1 MKPIRLILFAA
12 AVCGILFFGRGILS
26 ASRGFGSSERPIPTA
41 RVERGN
47 VQIDVFT
54 EGELRAPHSA
64 SLLAPPVSGT
74 LQIVS
79 MLSTGTHVKAG
90 ETVVEFDPGEQE
102 YNYNQNESQL
112 QQAEQDILKAK
123 ADAAV
128 QAAEDQTALL
138 KARFDVRR
146 AELEVQRNELVSTID
161 AQKNDLALQE
171 AKRKLAQ
178 LEQDVQSR
186 AVSGEAGVKVL
197 EAKRDAAEVAMKV
210 ARQNIEMMTLKAP
223 IDGIVAAKE
232 NRDAVGGFFF
242 QGMVL
247 PEYRAGDLV
256 TSGRMLAEVL
266 DVDQMEV
273 QAKVSEIDRLNL
285 APNETADV
293 QIDARPGR
301 VLPAKVQSVAG
312 AVGRSW
318 NNNPSGTFQTILQ
331 LEQTTSD
338 LRPGLSAQIKVHG
351 AQLKDVLSLPS
362 QCLFRK
368 DGKQMV
374 YVKRGSD
381 FQAVEVKVKYRSE
394 SRIVVEG
401 LSEGTEVA
409 VVNPASKDA
418 GGKSGAP
425 KGAV

>member
-1 MKPIRLILFAA
+1 L
-12 AVCGILFFGRGILS
+12 
-26 ASRGFGSSERPIPTA
+26 E
-41 RVERGN
+41 
-47 VQIDVFT
+47 IDVFS
-54 EGELRAPHSA
+54 EGELRAPHTA

-90 ETVVEFDPGEQE
+90 ETVVEFDPSEQE
-102 YNYNQNESQL
+102 YNYRQNESQL

-161 AQKNDLALQE
+161 AQKNNLALEE

-197 EAKRDAAEVAMKV
+197 EAKRDAAQVAMKV
-210 ARQNIEMMTLKAP
+210 ARQNIEMMTMKAP

-247 PEYRAGDLV
+247 PEYHAGDLV
-256 TSGRMLAEVL
+256 TSGRVLAEVL

-285 APNETADV
+285 VPNEAAEV
-293 QIDARPGR
+293 QIDAHPGK
-301 VLPAKVQSVAG
+301 VLSAKVQSVAG
-312 AVGRSW
+312 VVGRSW
-318 NNNPSGTFQTILQ
+318 NNNPSGTFQTILK
-331 LEQTTSD
+331 LEQTTPD

-351 AQLKDVLSLPS
+351 AQLKGVLSLPS
-362 QCLFRK
+362 QCLFQK
-368 DGKQMV
+368 GGKQIV
-374 YVKRGSD
+374 YVKRGGD
-381 FQAVEVKVKYRSE
+381 FQPIEIKVKYRSE

-401 LSEGTEVA
+401 LSEGAEVA
-409 VVNPASKDA
+409 VVNPTDKDA

>member
-1 MKPIRLILFAA
+1 MKPLRLILFAA
-12 AVCGILFFGRGILS
+12 GVIGIVLLARGILA
-26 ASRGFGSSERPIPTA
+26 ASRGLGSSEHPIPTA

-47 VQIDVFT
+47 VEIDVFT
-54 EGELRAPHSA
+54 HGELRAPHSA

-90 ETVVEFDPGEQE
+90 DTVVEFDPSEQQ
-102 YNYNQNESQL
+102 YNYRQNESQL
-112 QQAEQDILKAK
+112 RQAEQDILKAK

-128 QAAEDQTALL
+128 QAAEDETALL

-161 AQKNDLALQE
+161 AEKNDLALQE

-186 AVSGEAGVKVL
+186 VISGEAGVKVL
-197 EAKRDAAEVAMKV
+197 EAKRDAAQVAMKV
-210 ARQNIEMMTLKAP
+210 ARQNIDMMTLKAP

-232 NRDAVGGFFF
+232 NQDAIGGFGFP
-242 QGMVL
+242 GIVL
-247 PEYRAGDLV
+247 PEYHAGDLV

-273 QAKVSEIDRLNL
+273 QAKVKEADRLNL
-285 APNETADV
+285 VPNEAADI

-301 VLPAKVQSVAG
+301 ILSAKVKSVAG
-312 AVGRSW
+312 VVGRSW
-318 NNNPSGTFQTILQ
+318 NNNPSGTFQTT
-331 LEQTTSD
+331 LELDQTTPD
-338 LRPGLSAQIKVHG
+338 LRPGLSAQIKVRG
-351 AQLKDVLSLPS
+351 PQLKGVLYLPS
-362 QCLFRK
+362 QCLFQK

-374 YVKRGSD
+374 YVKSGSG
-381 FQAVEVKVKYRSE
+381 FQPKEVKVMYRSE

-401 LSEGTEVA
+401 LKEGTEVA
-409 VVNPASKDA
+409 VADPASKDA
-418 GGKSGAP
+418 GNSGMP